1 MYWGASDF
9 LLQSQFNY
17 LVGLFL
23 TKFNFVPKNPHQSE
37 HSIKQ
42 HSNHAVEQ
50 DSARAHGS
58 TPNV

>member
-1 MYWGASDF
+1 MYVGASDF

-23 TKFNFVPKNPHQSE
+23 TKFNLEPTQSE